1 MLFRFNEVNKS
12 YGAQEVLRAVTFQIN
27 PGEHVGLVGRNGAG
41 KTTILRLITGA
52 ETADKGEFDSMR
64 GLRFGVLAQ
73 HVDFHGAETV
83 MDAALA
89 VFENLRLLEAKM
101 RELEHAMTE
110 MSGDELDRVMHE
122 YSDAQ
127 HTYELEGGYSYQAR
141 AKAVLL
147 GLGFTKEDVGERNP
161 IYEETWDERDGVSS
175 RIVGFT
181 DDYVTGK
188 RAESLSGGEKN
199 RLALARLLLLE
210 PDILLLDE
218 PTNHLDV
225 DAVEWLEDFLTNYK
239 SAFLIISHDRFFLD
253 HTVKRVLDLEFGK
266 VESYKG
272 NYSDYVVEKEERR
285 EQQQR
290 AYEQQQEMIA
300 RTEDFI
306 RRNLAGQKTKQA
318 KSRRNMLQRMERL
331 ESASNLDTTN
341 FKLKPTARTG
351 DQVLILDKLAIGF
364 PTKTLADNLNLTLRR
379 GERLGIIGGNGTGK
393 TTLLRTILGE
403 QKPLAGESRWGTN
416 VNVGYYDQRLLT
428 VDDRNTVLDEL
439 RTIASASV
447 TDGELR
453 GFLGRFLFSGDD
465 VFKPV
470 AALSGGEKGR
480 LALAKLIYSRVN
492 VLALDEPTNHLDIAS
507 CEALEDA
514 LNEFDGTIITVS
526 HDRYFLDRIAT
537 QILAFHEKEGETVV
551 EYFDGGYTEFYEAHH
566 NTLAEQQ
573 AREAEART
581 AERSARKAETP
592 KQNKTNKSRQKAPD
606 AAEIEAEIQRAE
618 AELHELAAQ
627 LSTEDVARDK
637 DKLFE
642 LSKKYQAQEA
652 KIAELYSNWE
662 NALESETVMAQAS
675 EAATTK

>member
-1 MLFRFNEVNKS
+1 MLFRFNEVTKS
-12 YGAQEVLRAVTFQIN
+12 YGAQEVLRGVTFQIN

-83 MDAALA
+83 LDAALA
-89 VFENLRLLEAKM
+89 VFENLLALELKM
-101 RELEHAMTE
+101 RDLEHAMTK
-110 MSGDELDRVMHE
+110 MSGDELDRVMHD
-122 YSDAQ
+122 YSEAQ
-127 HTYELEGGYSYQAR
+127 HTYELEGGFSYHAR
-141 AKAVLL
+141 AEAVLL
-147 GLGFTKEDVGERNP
+147 GLGFTKADFSKPAGN
-161 IYEETWDERDGVSS
+161 
-175 RIVGFT
+175 
-181 DDYVTGK
+181 
-188 RAESLSGGEKN
+188 LSGGEKN
-199 RLALARLLLLE
+199 RLGLARLLLLE

-225 DAVEWLEDFLTNYK
+225 DAVEWLEEFLTGYK
-239 SAFLIISHDRFFLD
+239 SAYLIISHDRFFLD

-272 NYSDYVVEKEERR
+272 NYSDYVVEKGERR

-331 ESASNLDTTN
+331 ESVNNLETTN

-351 DQVLILDKLAIGF
+351 DQVLILDQLAIGF
-364 PTKTLADNLNLTLRR
+364 PSKRLAENLNLTLRR

-403 QKPLAGESRWGTN
+403 HNPLDGELRWGTN

-428 VDDRNTVLDEL
+428 VDDRNTVLEEL

-492 VLALDEPTNHLDIAS
+492 VLVLDEPTNHLDIAS

-514 LNEFDGTIITVS
+514 LNDYDGTIITVS

-537 QILAFHEKEGETVV
+537 QILAFTEKNGETQV
-551 EYFDGGYTEFYEAHH
+551 EYFDGSYTEFYEAHH
-566 NTLAEQQ
+566 NTLAQQQ
-573 AREAEART
+573 AREAEARS
-581 AERSARKAETP
+581 AEKAARKAEAP
-592 KQNKTNKSRQKAPD
+592 KQNKTNKSRQKAPA
-606 AAEIEAEIQRAE
+606 AAEIEADIHLAE
-618 AELHELAAQ
+618 AELQELARQ
-627 LSTEDVARDK
+627 LSTEEVARDK
-637 DKLFE
+637 DRLFE
-642 LSKKYQAQEA
+642 LTEQYQTQEARIAGLYQAWEA
-652 KIAELYSNWE
+652 
-662 NALESETVMAQAS
+662 ALENESAEAS
-675 EAATTK
+675 LPATMK

>member
-1 MLFRFNEVNKS
+1 MLGSPRLIVFSVAEIMLFRFNEVTKS
-12 YGAQEVLRAVTFQIN
+12 YGAQEVLRGISFQID
-27 PGEHVGLVGRNGAG
+27 PGEHVGLVSRNGAG

-73 HVDFHGAETV
+73 HVDFQGAETV
-83 MDAALA
+83 MDAALG
-89 VFENLRLLEAKM
+89 VFENLRLLEEKM
-101 RELEHAMTE
+101 RQLEHAMTE
-110 MSGDELDRVMHE
+110 SSGDELDRVMHD

-127 HTYELEGGYSYQAR
+127 HAYERDGGFSYHAR
-141 AKAVLL
+141 TEAVLL
-147 GLGFTKEDVGERNP
+147 GLGFVK
-161 IYEETWDERDGVSS
+161 
-175 RIVGFT
+175 T
-181 DDYVTGK
+181 DFSK
-188 RAESLSGGEKN
+188 RAENLSGGEKN
-199 RLALARLLLLE
+199 RLGLARLLLLE

-225 DAVEWLEDFLTNYK
+225 EAVEWLEEFLTDYK
-239 SAFLIISHDRFFLD
+239 SAYLIISHDRFFLD
-253 HTVKRVLDLEFGK
+253 HTVKRVLDLELGK
-266 VESYKG
+266 IESYKG

-285 EQQQR
+285 QQQQR

-331 ESASNLDTTN
+331 ESVNNLETTN
-341 FKLKPTARTG
+341 FKLKPIARTG

-364 PTKTLADNLNLTLRR
+364 KSKTLAENLNLTLRR
-379 GERLGIIGGNGTGK
+379 SERLGIIGGNGTGK

-403 QKPLAGESRWGTN
+403 QDPLGGELRWGTN
-416 VNVGYYDQRLLT
+416 VSIGYYDQRLLT
-428 VDDRNTVLDEL
+428 VDDHNTVLEEL
-439 RTIASASV
+439 RTIASAAI

-492 VLALDEPTNHLDIAS
+492 VLVLDEPTNHLDIAS

-514 LNEFDGTIITVS
+514 LNDYDGTIITVS

-537 QILAFHEKEGETVV
+537 QILAFNEKDGDTSA
-551 EYFDGGYTEFYEAHH
+551 EYFDGGYTEFYESHH
-566 NTLAEQQ
+566 NKLAEQQ

-581 AERSARKAETP
+581 AERAARKAETP
-592 KQNKTNKSRQKAPD
+592 KQTKTNKSRQKAPA
-606 AAEIEAEIQRAE
+606 AAEIEAEIHAAE
-618 AELHELAAQ
+618 SELHDLAAQ

-642 LSKKYQAQEA
+642 LSEKYRAQEER
-652 KIAELYSNWE
+652 IAELYSRWE
-662 NALESETVMAQAS
+662 TASESEAQSAQTS
-675 EAATTK
+675 KPATT

>member
-1 MLFRFNEVNKS
+1 MLFRFHEVTKS
-12 YGAQEVLRAVTFQIN
+12 YGAQEVLRGVTFQIN
-27 PGEHVGLVGRNGAG
+27 PGEHVALVGRNGAG
-41 KTTILRLITGA
+41 KTTILRLITGV
-52 ETADKGEFDSMR
+52 ESADNGGIDAMR

-73 HVDFHGAETV
+73 HVDFSGTETV
-83 MDAALA
+83 MDAALL
-89 VFENLRLLEAKM
+89 VFENLRSLESKM

-110 MSGDELDRVMHE
+110 VSGEELDRVMHD
-122 YSDAQ
+122 YSEAQ
-127 HTYELEGGYSYQAR
+127 HAYEREGGFSYHAR
-141 AKAVLL
+141 AEAVLL
-147 GLGFTKEDVGERNP
+147 GLGFGK
-161 IYEETWDERDGVSS
+161 
-175 RIVGFT
+175 T
-181 DDYVTGK
+181 DFDK

-199 RLALARLLLLE
+199 RLGLARLLLLE

-225 DAVEWLEDFLTNYK
+225 DAVEWLEEFLSSYK
-239 SAFLIISHDRFFLD
+239 SAYLIISHDRFFLD
-253 HTVKRVLDLEFGK
+253 HTVNRVLDLEFGK

-272 NYSDYVVEKEERR
+272 NYSQYVVEKEERR
-285 EQQQR
+285 EMQQR
-290 AYEQQQEMIA
+290 AYEQQREMIE

-331 ESASNLDTTN
+331 ENVSDLDTAS

-364 PTKTLADNLNLTLRR
+364 KTKTLADNLNLTLRR
-379 GERLGIIGGNGTGK
+379 TERLGIIGGNGTGK

-403 QKPLAGESRWGTN
+403 QQPIDGEFRWGTG
-416 VNVGYYDQRLLT
+416 VNAGYYDQRLLT
-428 VDDRNTVLDEL
+428 VDDRNTVIEEL
-439 RTIASASV
+439 RTIASSAI

-470 AALSGGEKGR
+470 SALSGGEKGR

-492 VLALDEPTNHLDIAS
+492 VLLLDEPTNHLDIAS

-537 QILAFHEKEGETVV
+537 QILAFTDKGV
-551 EYFDGGYTEFYEAHH
+551 EYFDGGYSEFYEAHH
-566 NTLAEQQ
+566 RTLAEQQ
-573 AREAEART
+573 TREAEAQK
-581 AERSARKAETP
+581 AERQARKAEAP
-592 KQNKTNKSRQKAPD
+592 KQNKTNKSRQKTPSP
-606 AAEIEAEIQRAE
+606 AEIEVEIHVAES
-618 AELHELAAQ
+618 ELQEMAAL
-627 LSTEDVARDK
+627 LSTEEVARDK

-642 LSKKYQAQEA
+642 LSEQYQSLEA
-652 KIAELYSNWE
+652 RIAELYQRWE
-662 NALESETVMAQAS
+662 SALEIESQTRMAKS
-675 EAATTK
+675 V

>member
-1 MLFRFNEVNKS
+1 MLFRFNEVTKS
-12 YGAQEVLRAVTFQIN
+12 YGAQEVLRGVTFQIN

-83 MDAALA
+83 LDAALA
-89 VFENLRLLEAKM
+89 VFENLLALESKM
-101 RELEHAMTE
+101 RDLEHDMTKV
-110 MSGDELDRVMHE
+110 SGDELDRVMHD
-122 YSDAQ
+122 YSEAQ
-127 HTYELEGGYSYQAR
+127 HTYELEGGFSYHAR
-141 AKAVLL
+141 AEAVLL
-147 GLGFTKEDVGERNP
+147 GLGFTKADFSKP
-161 IYEETWDERDGVSS
+161 
-175 RIVGFT
+175 
-181 DDYVTGK
+181 
-188 RAESLSGGEKN
+188 AENLSGGEKN
-199 RLALARLLLLE
+199 RLGLARLLLLE

-225 DAVEWLEDFLTNYK
+225 DAVEWLEEFLTDYK
-239 SAFLIISHDRFFLD
+239 SAYLIISHDRFFLD

-272 NYSDYVVEKEERR
+272 NYSDYVVEKGERR

-331 ESASNLDTTN
+331 ESVNNLETTN

-351 DQVLILDKLAIGF
+351 DQVLILDQLAIGF
-364 PTKTLADNLNLTLRR
+364 PSKRLAENLNLTLRR

-403 QKPLAGESRWGTN
+403 HNPLDGELRWGTN

-428 VDDRNTVLDEL
+428 VDDRNTVLEEL

-447 TDGELR
+447 ADGELR

-492 VLALDEPTNHLDIAS
+492 VLVLDEPTNHLDIAS

-514 LNEFDGTIITVS
+514 LNDYDGTIITVS

-537 QILAFHEKEGETVV
+537 QILAFTEKNGETQV

-566 NTLAEQQ
+566 NTLAQQQ
-573 AREAEART
+573 AREAEARS
-581 AERSARKAETP
+581 AEKAARKAEAP
-592 KQNKTNKSRQKAPD
+592 KQNKTNKSRQKAPA
-606 AAEIEAEIQRAE
+606 AAEIEADIHLAE
-618 AELHELAAQ
+618 AELQELARQ
-627 LSTEDVARDK
+627 LSTEEVARDK
-637 DKLFE
+637 DRLFE
-642 LSKKYQAQEA
+642 LSEQYQTQEA
-652 KIAELYSNWE
+652 RIAELYQAWE
-662 NALESETVMAQAS
+662 AALENESA
-675 EAATTK
+675 EALLPATMK